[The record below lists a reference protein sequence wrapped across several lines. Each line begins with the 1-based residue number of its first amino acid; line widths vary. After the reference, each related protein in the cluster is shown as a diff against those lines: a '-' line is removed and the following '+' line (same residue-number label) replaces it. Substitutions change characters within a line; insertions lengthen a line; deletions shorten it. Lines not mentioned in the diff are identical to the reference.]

1 MLAGV
6 FVFTLRFT
14 CKSKDFPG
22 GPAWTRTRD
31 LFLIRDNC
39 ICSGCSPLFKSTCK
53 PLLFTSMIVP
63 HIYCCLGALSSNCR
77 LSSDLHRTGQAI
89 QQLYGVAPK
98 FAFDSELHNL
108 NKKLLAVV
116 IKATL

>member
-39 ICSGCSPLFKSTCK
+39 ICSGCSPLFQNTCK
-53 PLLFTSMIVP
+53 SLLFDPTGVL
-63 HIYCCLGALSSNCR
+63 HVRCCSGALSSNCR
-77 LSSDLHRTGQAI
+77 QWSGLRSTGQAI
-89 QQLYGVAPK
+89 QGFAPMLDLYTCQTP
-98 FAFDSELHNL
+98 
-108 NKKLLAVV
+108 
-116 IKATL
+116 